1 MNNHVY
7 ILLSIIFAV
16 ASQLIIKWRMST
28 KFVEIP
34 SDFIAKIVFLFYAL
48 FDPFIIISLLLT
60 LLGGFSW
67 MITMAKFELNYA
79 YPFIGLTFLIILIA
93 GNIFF
98 NEPFNIYRVLGTL
111 FIVIG
116 VILSSKYG

>member
-1 MNNHVY
+1 
-7 ILLSIIFAV
+7 
-16 ASQLIIKWRMST
+16 MST